1 MTFRTSLA
9 RLLPLALLLAPF
21 AATAGP
27 RLHHYPATGTCPP
40 VLILSHGLG
49 GSEEGLSD
57 LAFATS
63 QAGFDTWVMGHPA
76 SGKPLLKAVLEAS
89 NRQAALEAAVA
100 DPAVN
105 AERAE
110 TLSGTVDFVLG
121 QAACTPPLMVMGGHS
136 MGAQTVMIEAGARNN
151 VGVEGADRFDAYV
164 ALSSQGVGGRFPAD
178 AWHGITKPLLMVT
191 GTQDRSHLFAA
202 QTPQGFRFGQIFSAH
217 IRAETV
223 SRDFTDD
230 AEIAEWA
237 GLGVTMV
244 EGERTNIKI
253 THPEDFSRAERII
266 MADLSIETRIG
277 TGYDVHPFAPG
288 DAVWLCGVKIPHKA
302 KLQGHSDADVALH
315 ALTDAILGAIG
326 EGDIGTH
333 FPPSDA
339 QWKGAASTLFL
350 AHAGELVARRKGR
363 IVNLD
368 VTIVAEAPRIAA
380 HVPAMCAV
388 IAETLG
394 ISADRVAVKAT
405 TNEKLG
411 FIGREEGIVSMAS
424 ASIELPRVD

>member
-1 MTFRTSLA
+1 MRPKSTAVIIVAAGKGERAGADGNTEPKQYRLVAGKPVLARTIAAFLA
-9 RLLPLALLLAPF
+9 SDSVTHMLPVIHADHTDRYAALGLTDTRLLPAVAGGATRQASVLEGLKALAPLR
-21 AATAGP
+21 P
-27 RLHHYPATGTCPP
+27 DR
-40 VLILSHGLG
+40 VLIQDAARPFVSTDLITRITVALG
-49 GSEEGLSD
+49 GHDGALPTLPVTDTIKRSLDGELV
-57 LAFATS
+57 ATTE
-63 QAGFDTWVMGHPA
+63 DR
-76 SGKPLLKAVLEAS
+76 
-89 NRQAALEAAVA
+89 RQ
-100 DPAVN
+100 
-105 AERAE
+105 
-110 TLSGTVDFVLG
+110 
-121 QAACTPPLMVMGGHS
+121 
-136 MGAQTVMIEAGARNN
+136 
-151 VGVEGADRFDAYV
+151 
-164 ALSSQGVGGRFPAD
+164 
-178 AWHGITKPLLMVT
+178 
-191 GTQDRSHLFAA
+191 LFAA

-217 IRAETV
+217 MRAGTV
-223 SRDFTDD
+223 RREFTDD

-237 GLGVTMV
+237 GLRVAMV
-244 EGERTNIKI
+244 EGDRNNIKI
-253 THPEDFSRAERII
+253 THPEDFVRAERIA
-266 MADLSIETRIG
+266 MADQGYETRIG

-333 FPPSDA
+333 FPPSDM

-350 AHAGELVARRKGR
+350 RHAGDLVKNRGGR

-394 ISADRVAVKAT
+394 ISPDRVAVKAT

-424 ASIELPRVD
+424 ASVEVPRSV